1 MILQGAFFALA
12 EHLANRLAEPMQFH
26 LISQQFDIFG
36 VFRLFRGQL
45 SQNVFRDHK

>member
-1 MILQGAFFALA
+1 LQGAFFALA
-12 EHLANRLAEPMQFH
+12 MRLAMPIQNHM
-26 LISQQFDIFG
+26 ISQQFDTFQ